1 MTSYLFF
8 VIITLIIVDN
18 SSGGKY
24 GTENDIKDT
33 REVYL

>member
-18 SSGGKY
+18 SSGWYY
-24 GTENDIKDT
+24 GTENDFKNT
-33 REVYL
+33 G